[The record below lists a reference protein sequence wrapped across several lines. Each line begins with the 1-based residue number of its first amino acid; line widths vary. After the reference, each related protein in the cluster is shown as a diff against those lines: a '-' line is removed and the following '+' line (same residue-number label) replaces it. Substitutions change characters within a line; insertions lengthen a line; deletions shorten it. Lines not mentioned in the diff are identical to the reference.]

1 MRPLAEP
8 LPLASLPVMDV
19 HLSPSPVTPA
29 ELFMHLMVHDGP
41 VSASYPFNDFDV
53 GADATALPS
62 YWTPTWVLVPL
73 VVYIVW
79 LLAPGCL
86 GFREMVDLTLAL
98 TCPRQQHWHLRAASS
113 KVGLTYTLQVTLIA
127 CLMWWRSL
135 LCQFLLL
142 WKVTYQMT
150 TAVLHAVGLR
160 FNWRTA
166 QFTGRIACH

>member
-1 MRPLAEP
+1 MMARCL
-8 LPLASLPVMDV
+8 
-19 HLSPSPVTPA
+19 HHIPS
-29 ELFMHLMVHDGP
+29 MILMLVQMQQHR
-41 VSASYPFNDFDV
+41 
-53 GADATALPS
+53 PS

-86 GFREMVDLTLAL
+86 GFREMVDLMLAL
-98 TCPRQQHWHLRAASS
+98 TCPRRQHWHLRAASS
-113 KVGLTYTLQVTLIA
+113 TVGLTYALQVTLIA

-150 TAVLHAVGLR
+150 TAVLHAVGLH
-160 FNWRTA
+160 FNWRMA
-166 QFTGRIACH
+166 QFTGRIAIIAKTQLSQLYCLKPLWS